1 MFHCWQTWLNL
12 FAQCSN
18 IYIVIMNFATKN
30 SLQWDNFCISHTLT
44 LFSNFIFRG
53 KTKKTWTWKQFLGF
67 FLNFQFFWID
77 WIVVFVLV
85 IGKNRKD
92 RKKISKPFFNEELS
106 DFRTKRITYNLLSQ
120 FTTFSLYL
128 YIFLWKGPQRNEIY
142 FLGKFSF
149 ALIKLSQFLTI
160 F

>member
-30 SLQWDNFCISHTLT
+30 SLQWDNFCTSHNLT

-53 KTKKTWTWKQFLGF
+53 KTQKTWTWKQFLGVF
-67 FLNFQFFWID
+67 SNFQFWID

-85 IGKNRKD
+85 IGKNGKIT
-92 RKKISKPFFNEELS
+92 KKSRNLSSMKSYQISELKESHTIDYHNLQFFH
-106 DFRTKRITYNLLSQ
+106 
-120 FTTFSLYL
+120 
-128 YIFLWKGPQRNEIY
+128 YICIY
-142 FLGKFSF
+142 SCEKVPKEMKYTSWVSF
-149 ALIKLSQFLTI
+149 HLH
-160 F
+160 